1 MTLMGQMLYCLAY
14 AYIVWRTLRG
24 EFSIGDLTFLA
35 GSFRR
40 LRTLLKGLLASFSST
55 AGQALYLDDLFS
67 FLRSSRKFSHQIIRV
82 RFRAQS
88 GAASYSRTSAS
99 GIPAPSDGRYAI
111 SA

>member
-1 MTLMGQMLYCLAY
+1 MGQMLYCLAY
-14 AYIVWRTLRG
+14 AYIVWRTLTG

-35 GSFRR
+35 GSFQR
-40 LRTLLKGLLASFSST
+40 LRTLLEGLLASFSST
-55 AGQALYLDDLFS
+55 AGQALYISTTCFPS
-67 FLRSSRKFSHQIIRV
+67 SRSSRKFSHQIIRV

-99 GIPAPSDGRYAI
+99 GIPAPSDGQYAI